1 METRVQAYQLLGSD
15 MWSDEDPCLESRL
28 PWSVGETRTFV
39 PFRCGDDECFMHHVN
54 GYESSPTLWDALMHG
69 FGPIACV
76 FEVSEP
82 VEIKIDANFGTSQIS
97 VTKKLLRAFDVS
109 SELRTLA
116 CDCAERVLPIYE
128 QACPGD
134 ERPRRAIDV
143 SRRLARGKASLAG
156 LDAACNL
163 AKIAVPAV
171 DATNGL
177 ARVAAMAAMFASDS
191 DIMLGLQGAMCV
203 VAVIAERGNRAAEEC
218 LWMHRRFEELFR
230 HHFED

>member
-1 METRVQAYQLLGSD
+1 METRAQAYQLLGSD
-15 MWSDEDPCLESRL
+15 MWSDEHPCLESRL
-28 PWSVGETRTFV
+28 PWSVGETRTFG

-69 FGPIACV
+69 IGPIACI

-97 VTKKLLRAFDVS
+97 VTKTLLRAFDVS

-116 CDCAERVLPIYE
+116 CDCAERLLLIYE

-143 SRRLARGKASLAG
+143 SRRLAQGKASLAE
-156 LDAACNL
+156 LDAARNL
-163 AKIAVPAV
+163 AKIAAHAGDGPAY
-171 DATNGL
+171 AA
-177 ARVAAMAAMFASDS
+177 ARAAMFASDS
-191 DIMLGLQGAMCV
+191 DIMLGLQGAMCA
-203 VAVIAERGNRAAEEC
+203 VAVIAEQGDRAAEEC

-230 HHFED
+230 HYFED

>member
-1 METRVQAYQLLGSD
+1 METRVKAYQLLGSD
-15 MWSDEDPCLESRL
+15 MWSDEHPCLESRL
-28 PWSVGETRTFV
+28 PWSVGERRTFV

-97 VTKKLLRAFDVS
+97 VTKTLLRAFDVS

-143 SRRLARGKASLAG
+143 SRRLALGKASLAE
-156 LDAACNL
+156 LDAAWNL
-163 AKIAVPAV
+163 AKIAAHAG
-171 DATNGL
+171 DGL
-177 ARVAAMAAMFASDS
+177 AYAAAYAAMFASHR

-203 VAVIAERGNRAAEEC
+203 VAVIAERDNRAAEEY

-230 HHFED
+230 HYFED